1 MSGKQKLF
9 HLFLANGN
17 KHIDPVLQSVC
28 PSAPA
33 GRLQAAHEGAQ
44 LHSQPKDALWRDV
57 AQPTTIPLPLNS
69 DSP

>member
-44 LHSQPKDALWRDV
+44 LHSQPKDAL
-57 AQPTTIPLPLNS
+57 
-69 DSP
+69 